1 MYRVS
6 IYNKSKKMVAV
17 YDRISTIKYSDF
29 LGDVIVVEGEEI
41 LKHSFPTSC
50 NYQLLSDNGNYS
62 IDKSIIGT
70 FEVSKVIY

>member
-41 LKHSFPTSC
+41 LMAITVLTNLLLAHLK
-50 NYQLLSDNGNYS
+50 YQRLYTKCLSLM
-62 IDKSIIGT
+62 
-70 FEVSKVIY
+70 